1 MQFELS
7 AEQRAIVDAVEK
19 LLERHAGPKRARELS
34 ARNAS
39 DEDLERAL
47 SEAGFDRLAASE
59 GTGPLEAAL
68 VTEAIARR
76 AGLVAFAAQALVAP
90 ALSNERFQ
98 GPVALAVAGE
108 RGPVR
113 FGVNARTL
121 LISDGDTVRVR
132 HLTPADIEPV
142 RSNFG
147 FPAAR
152 LRQDGGDRLAPGTGE
167 RMRAWWRVALAAEMA
182 GTMKAALDVTLDHV
196 RERIQ
201 FGRPIGSFQAVQH
214 RLAECAVLIE
224 GARWLAYEAAWHGAP
239 AEAASLAA
247 AHSATASLRVFHD
260 CHQFNGAMGLTRE
273 HDLHVWSMRLP
284 ALQLE
289 MEGPGHHRQ
298 AAALARWG
306 PG

>member
-7 AEQRAIVDAVEK
+7 ADQRAIVDAVEK
-19 LLERHAGPKRARELS
+19 LLERHAGPKRARELA
-34 ARNAS
+34 ARNAH
-39 DEDLERAL
+39 DQELHRAL
-47 SEAGFDRLAASE
+47 SEAGFDSLATSE

-68 VTEAIARR
+68 VSEVIARR

-90 ALSNERFQ
+90 ALTHERFP
-98 GPVALAVAGE
+98 GPVALAMAGD

-113 FGVNARTL
+113 FGAQARTL
-121 LISDGDTVRVR
+121 LIADADIVRVR
-132 HLTPADIEPV
+132 QLAPADIEPV

-152 LRQDGGDRLAPGTGE
+152 LRQDGGDRLSPGSGE

-182 GTMKAALDVTLDHV
+182 GTMKAALDVTVAHV
-196 RERIQ
+196 RERVQ
-201 FGRPIGSFQAVQH
+201 FGRAIGSFQGVQH

-224 GARWLAYEAAWHGAP
+224 GARWLAYEAAWLRAP
-239 AEAASLAA
+239 AEAAPVAA
-247 AHSATASLRVFHD
+247 AHAATASLRVFHD

-289 MEGPGHHRQ
+289 MEGPGYHRR
-298 AAALARWG
+298 AAAAARWG
-306 PG
+306 SG

>member
-1 MQFELS
+1 
-7 AEQRAIVDAVEK
+7 
-19 LLERHAGPKRARELS
+19 
-34 ARNAS
+34 
-39 DEDLERAL
+39 
-47 SEAGFDRLAASE
+47 
-59 GTGPLEAAL
+59 
-68 VTEAIARR
+68 
-76 AGLVAFAAQALVAP
+76 
-90 ALSNERFQ
+90 
-98 GPVALAVAGE
+98 
-108 RGPVR
+108 
-113 FGVNARTL
+113 
-121 LISDGDTVRVR
+121 
-132 HLTPADIEPV
+132 
-142 RSNFG
+142 
-147 FPAAR
+147 
-152 LRQDGGDRLAPGTGE
+152 
-167 RMRAWWRVALAAEMA
+167 MRAWWRVALAAEMA

-201 FGRPIGSFQAVQH
+201 FGRPIGSFQGVQH

-247 AHSATASLRVFHD
+247 AHSATAALRVFHD

-306 PG
+306 AG